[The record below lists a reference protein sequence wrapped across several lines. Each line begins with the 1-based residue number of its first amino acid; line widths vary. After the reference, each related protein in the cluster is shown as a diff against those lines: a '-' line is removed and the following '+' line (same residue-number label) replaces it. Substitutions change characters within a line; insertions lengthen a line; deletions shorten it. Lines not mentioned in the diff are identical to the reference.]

1 VAGVF
6 GSLAEMYS
14 EILTAIATE
23 FAHAPLRLFAEVM
36 QFAVLLGIVWVVAIG
51 FGKRRGFVANMLTE
65 RRERVAAHVETAS
78 HADEALADAKR
89 EAAATARTA
98 RATAREIV
106 MHAKK
111 ECVEIEQTAHAETDA
126 DCARIEERAEAAL
139 STERQEMLL
148 ELREQLVDLVS
159 SATRSI
165 MNEKLTLSEQRT
177 LIENTIAESV
187 NASAG
192 GDARIQALAAGG
204 TSEGA

>member
-6 GSLAEMYS
+6 GSLAGMYS
-14 EILTAIATE
+14 EIVQEIGAELANE
-23 FAHAPLRLFAEVM
+23 PLRIFAEVM
-36 QFAVLLGIVWVVAIG
+36 QFAVLLAIVWVVAVG
-51 FGKRRGFVANMLTE
+51 FGKRRGFVVNMLTE
-65 RRERVAAHVETAS
+65 RQERVAAHVETAS
-78 HADEALADAKR
+78 HADKALADAKR
-89 EAAATARTA
+89 EAAATARSA

-106 MHAKK
+106 LRAKK
-111 ECVEIEQTAHAETDA
+111 ECVEIEESAHAETDA

-165 MNEKLTLSEQRT
+165 MNEKLTVSEQRT
-177 LIENTIAESV
+177 LIENTITESV

-192 GDARIQALAAGG
+192 MDARIQMLAAES
-204 TSEGA
+204 TPEGA

>member
-1 VAGVF
+1 MF

-14 EILTAIATE
+14 EILTEIAAE

-78 HADEALADAKR
+78 HADKALADAKR
-89 EAAATARTA
+89 EAAATARAA

-106 MHAKK
+106 LQAKK
-111 ECVEIEQTAHAETDA
+111 ECAEIEQTAHAETDA

-159 SATRSI
+159 TATRSI
-165 MNEKLTLSEQRT
+165 MNEKLTVSEQRT

-192 GDARIQALAAGG
+192 SDGRIQALAAGA
-204 TSEGA
+204 TPEGA

>member
-6 GSLAEMYS
+6 GSLAGMYS
-14 EILTAIATE
+14 EIVQEIGAELANE
-23 FAHAPLRLFAEVM
+23 PLRIFAEVM
-36 QFAVLLGIVWVVAIG
+36 QFAVLLAIVWVGAVG
-51 FGKRRGFVANMLTE
+51 FGKRRGFVVNMLTE
-65 RRERVAAHVETAS
+65 RQERVAAHVETAS
-78 HADEALADAKR
+78 HADKALADAKR
-89 EAAATARTA
+89 EAAATARSA

-106 MHAKK
+106 LRAKK
-111 ECVEIEQTAHAETDA
+111 ECVEIEESAHAETDA

-165 MNEKLTLSEQRT
+165 MNEKLTVSEQRT
-177 LIENTIAESV
+177 LIENTITESV

-192 GDARIQALAAGG
+192 MDARIQMLAAES
-204 TSEGA
+204 TPEGA